1 MIISH
6 QHKFIF
12 IKTRKTAGSSI
23 EKYLTNY
30 LGPDDICTG
39 SEQDGTPRKN
49 TTVTSGHKGYNFF
62 RKKFSSIVNDYFLFA
77 VERNPWDK
85 MVSHYYWAQKNGNWR
100 TREGFD
106 NFIFRHCDK
115 YNDWDKY
122 TNLDGSIIVDKLVK
136 YENLHK
142 EFLALPIPYNNELL
156 HTFVKSDTSREKDY
170 TKMYNE
176 ETKNIVANTFRNVI
190 EHFSYTF

>member
-62 RKKFSSIVNDYFLFA
+62 RKKFSRIVDDYFLFA

-85 MVSHYYWAQKNGNWR
+85 MVSHYHWAQKNGNWHVK
-100 TREGFD
+100 EGFD
-106 NFIFRHCDK
+106 NFIIRHGER
-115 YNDWDKY
+115 YNDWGKY
-122 TNLDGSIIVDKLVK
+122 TNLDGSIVVNKLVN
-136 YENLHK
+136 YDNLHE

-156 HTFVKSDTSREKDY
+156 TTFVKADSRATRDY
-170 TKMYNE
+170 QRYYSKKTKE
-176 ETKNIVANTFRNVI
+176 AVDEIFSNVI
-190 EHFSYTF
+190 SHFGYTF